1 MEHITLKGKYTNA
14 LVTTNTAESTCLEQI
29 RTMIDS
35 PAFDKPVVIMPDTHA
50 GKGSV
55 VGFTMPMG
63 DKVVPNCIG
72 VDIGCGIYAYEIE
85 SNEPPAGAWVVN
97 ATPEETEEA
106 FKEMDKKIRKA
117 IPLGFSI
124 RETPFKNLTIE
135 ELEKKCASER
145 HLSALLTKLGLNVER
160 TLKQV
165 GTLGGGNHFIEIAK
179 SANTGKY
186 WLVLHTGSRNL
197 GKQVADYH
205 QKKAV
210 AHVAQTRKALLDAS
224 MCMPPELREEFRQEI
239 KKVSDF
245 FGFADDVAFLEGL
258 AKEEYLKD
266 MQIAQR
272 YAHVNKEIMAEAIAE
287 ALGIT
292 FTENKIRSVH
302 NYIDFSDNIIRKG
315 ATRANTGELFV
326 VPFNMRDGTLVCR
339 GKGNKEWNN
348 SAPHGAGRVLARGN
362 AKRTLKLEDFKETM
376 KNVWS
381 SSVCSDTLDESPM
394 AYKLPSE
401 IEEAIEPTCEIVDRL
416 IPVYNLKASEKNE

>member
-35 PAFDKPVVIMPDTHA
+35 PAFDKQVVIMPDTHA

-63 DKVVPNCIG
+63 DKIVPNCIG

-85 SNEPPAGAWVVN
+85 GDMLSPV
-97 ATPEETEEA
+97 PELQEELW
-106 FKEMDKKIRKA
+106 KQIDEDIRKA
-117 IPLGFSI
+117 VPLGFSV
-124 RETPFKNLTIE
+124 RDKPFNNLDIDA
-135 ELEKKCASER
+135 LSRKMASER
-145 HLSALLTKLGLNVER
+145 HLQALLTKLGMNEYR
-160 TLKQV
+160 TLQQV

-179 SANTGKY
+179 SVNTGKY

-205 QKKAV
+205 QKKAIE
-210 AHVAQTRKALLDAS
+210 HVHSTRQYIMETVLKKTKPEERQTMLDDLKANSNL
-224 MCMPPELREEFRQEI
+224 
-239 KKVSDF
+239 
-245 FGFADDVAFLEGL
+245 FGFSDDLAYLEGSQ
-258 AKEEYLKD
+258 KEEYLKD
-266 MQIAQR
+266 MVIAQR
-272 YAHVNKEIMAEAIAE
+272 YAHVNKEVMAEAIAE
-287 ALGIT
+287 ALGIQ
-292 FTENKIRSVH
+292 FTDNKIRSVH
-302 NYIDFSDNIIRKG
+302 NYIDFTDNIIRKG
-315 ATRANTGELFV
+315 ATRANEGELFV
-326 VPFNMRDGTLVCR
+326 VPFNMRDGTLICK
-339 GKGNKEWNN
+339 GKGNQAWNS

-381 SSVCSDTLDESPM
+381 SSVCADTLDESPM

-401 IEEAIEPTCEIVDRL
+401 IEEAIKDTCEIVDRL

>member
-29 RTMIDS
+29 RTMINS
-35 PAFDKPVVIMPDTHA
+35 PAFDKQVVIMPDTHA

-85 SNEPPAGAWVVN
+85 FL
-97 ATPEETEEA
+97 ATELEGFSWEA
-106 FKEMDKKIRKA
+106 IDKRIREFV
-117 IPLGFSI
+117 PLGFSV
-124 RETPFKNLTIE
+124 RKEPFNNLDINS
-135 ELEKKCASER
+135 LSKKMASER
-145 HLSALLTKLGLNVER
+145 HLQALLTKLGMNEYR
-160 TLKQV
+160 TLQQV

-205 QKKAV
+205 QKKAIEYV
-210 AHVAQTRKALLDAS
+210 NNVRKSHREAVLQHCAPEGIQAS
-224 MCMPPELREEFRQEI
+224 LEKLKELP
-239 KKVSDF
+239 V
-245 FGFADDVAFLEGL
+245 FGFGDDLAYLEGSW
-258 AKEEYLKD
+258 KEEYLKD
-266 MQIAQR
+266 MVIAQK
-272 YAHVNKEIMAEAIAE
+272 YAHVNKEVMKDAIGE

-292 FTENKIRSVH
+292 FTGTSIRSVH

-315 ATRANTGELFV
+315 ATRANLDELFV
-326 VPFNMRDGTLVCR
+326 VPFNMRDGTLICR
-339 GKGNKEWNN
+339 GKGNASWNN
-348 SAPHGAGRVLARGN
+348 SAPHGAGRVLARGR
-362 AKRTLKLEDFKETM
+362 AKRELKLEDFKDTM
-376 KNVWS
+376 QNVWS
-381 SSVCSDTLDESPM
+381 SSVCADTLDESPM